1 MKSSL
6 KKIFALTLAI
16 LTALSLITV
25 SFAAYKGD
33 VDGDND
39 VDSTDALIVL
49 RYSVKSYD
57 KELDLVAA
65 DMDGNNEIN
74 STDALKI
81 LRISVNLDEKIE
93 IPEEPTDPI
102 EPTVPTTKEEIAEAY
117 NNAVNKAVDE
127 KAGYKKARTTS
138 VTEMNGPDSLMS
150 LAEEPIKE
158 FLGDGTKQYTNT
170 KGSAKYFGK
179 ASLTADDLNSATCTL
194 DGDNIVITLNVKS
207 GESSATKSTKKDNSA
222 LARSGLI
229 TGKNADPDYDY
240 LSSEGIYAAVTSAS
254 SSLKVESISSQNTNV
269 KIVAVVN
276 AATGK
281 LVSLTTSY
289 DWTVVM
295 TKIKFSFLVNVDKA
309 DGKAKTAVE
318 LSDFEW

>member
-6 KKIFALTLAI
+6 KKILATTLAAI
-16 LTALSLITV
+16 IALSLITT
-25 SFAAYKGD
+25 SFAVFKGD
-33 VDGDND
+33 VDSNNE

-49 RYSVKSYD
+49 KSSVGNFD
-57 KELDLVAA
+57 GEIDMTVA
-65 DMDGNNEIN
+65 DMDSNGELN

-81 LRISVNLDEKIE
+81 LRVSVKLDEKEE
-93 IPEEPTDPI
+93 IPEDP
-102 EPTVPTTKEEIAEAY
+102 EPTVPTTVEEIAEAY

-170 KGSAKYFGK
+170 KGNAKYFGK
-179 ASLTADDLNSATCTL
+179 SALTADDLSSAVCTL
-194 DGDNIVITLNVKS
+194 DGDNIVITLNLKK
-207 GESSATKSTKKDNSA
+207 GESSATKSAKKDNSA

-254 SSLKVESISSQNTNV
+254 SSLKVESISSQNTNA

-281 LVSLTTSY
+281 LVSLTVSY

-309 DGKAKTAVE
+309 DGKAKTEVE
-318 LSDFEW
+318 LTDFEW